1 MFLEKII
8 ELITNK
14 LFYKPILYIFIG
26 IIFYSIVKRIIISLF
41 NRQSKL
47 LKQNKNRYKTL
58 VQLLIDIIKFVVIF
72 IVIISIL
79 SVYGVNVQAALAGLG
94 IVSVVI
100 GLAFQDLF
108 KDYIV
113 GFSIILEDYFSVGDT
128 ITVADFR
135 GEVIHI
141 GLKSTKIKSYDGSI
155 MAIANR
161 NIDKVINYS
170 RSQSLAVVE
179 IPVAYESDL
188 DKVEKVLSDLFKTL
202 PNFIPEIE
210 GDITIWGVEELGD
223 SAVVYKI
230 VAPTVPMQHFMVQ
243 RKIRKAVKNR
253 FDKEKIKIP
262 YTQIEV
268 HNGK

>member
-1 MFLEKII
+1 MVLEKVIDI
-8 ELITNK
+8 ITNK
-14 LFYKPILYIFIG
+14 LFYKPIVYIVVGLIVYE
-26 IIFYSIVKRIIISLF
+26 IIKKVIMSLF
-41 NRQSKL
+41 NKQSKL
-47 LKQNKNRYKTL
+47 LKSNKNRYKTL
-58 VQLLIDIIKFVVIF
+58 VQLLVDMIKFTIIF
-72 IVIISIL
+72 IVILSIL

-128 ITVADFR
+128 IMVSDFR

-141 GLKSTKIKSYDGSI
+141 GLKSTKIKSYDGAV

-170 RSQSLAVVE
+170 RDKSLAVVE
-179 IPVAYESDL
+179 VPVAYESYL
-188 DKVEKVLSDLFKTL
+188 EKVEKVLNDLFKTL
-202 PNFIPEIE
+202 PKEIPEIA
-210 GDITIWGVEELGD
+210 GDITIWGVDDLGD
-223 SAVVYKI
+223 SAVVYKV
-230 VAPTVPMQHFMVQ
+230 VAPTISMQHFMVQ
-243 RKIRKAVKNR
+243 RKIRKAIKIR

>member
-1 MFLEKII
+1 MVLDKVIDI
-8 ELITNK
+8 ITNE
-14 LFYKPILYIFIG
+14 LFYKPIVYVFIG
-26 IIFYSIVKRIIISLF
+26 IIVYTIIKKIIISLF

-58 VQLLIDIIKFVVIF
+58 LQLVVDIIKFVTIF

-94 IVSVVI
+94 IVSVVV

-128 ITVADFR
+128 ITVDGFR

-155 MAIANR
+155 MTIANR

-170 RSQSLAVVE
+170 RNQSLAIVE
-179 IPVAYESDL
+179 VPVAYESDL
-188 DKVEKVLSDLFKTL
+188 DKVEKVLNDLFKTL

-223 SAVVYKI
+223 SAIVYKV
-230 VAPTVPMQHFMVQ
+230 VAPTIPMQHFMVQ
-243 RKIRKAVKNR
+243 RKIRKAIKTR
-253 FDKEKIKIP
+253 FDKENIKIP